1 MKKANLLVI
10 GDKKA
15 RQVRDECPF
24 MGLNDAKHINN
35 AAIHLQNRVAINITL
50 LNLAKKLLSLSTN

>member
-1 MKKANLLVI
+1 MKKANLVVI

-24 MGLNDAKHINN
+24 MGLNHVKYINN
-35 AAIHLQNRVAINITL
+35 AAIHL
-50 LNLAKKLLSLSTN
+50 

>member
-1 MKKANLLVI
+1 MKKANLLFI
-10 GDKKA
+10 ESKKA

-35 AAIHLQNRVAINITL
+35 VAIHRCNSVELGLQ
-50 LNLAKKLLSLSTN
+50 

>member
-50 LNLAKKLLSLSTN
+50 VNPAKKLLAPSIG